1 MLHVIQQAKD
11 AVLPTMVAAVLVAS
25 QPLSAV
31 YATTDTPQTATNN
44 TITSQEATPEPAPTT
59 TSPAP
64 TQTSS
69 SDSPAPVAS
78 PPPKTVKKPSTGPA
92 KPTGADSGSYVKNEQ
107 TGHYENEK
115 YSWDPATGK
124 TTPKGTTDYSYNPT
138 TKQWETTEWRYDA
151 PSGAYVPNVVA
162 TSSAAPA
169 SLNPSEKQQIIADA
183 QKNGS
188 GATAKPHDDHTSS
201 NGNNHNQGGHSQDKN
216 DQGFFDNFFNAAV
229 SNTVNSNATSGDASV
244 SGNTTGGSAT
254 SGDAA
259 AIANIVNM
267 LQSSWGWAG
276 DLTTFMADI
285 YGNVVGD
292 IVLDPAKAGSK
303 ENSSSAMDVE
313 VNATSNASITNDV
326 NLQAKSGNADVTK
339 NTKAGNAT
347 SGDAT
352 AVANIINLINSSIS
366 AGDSF
371 LGMLNIHGNL
381 DGDVLLPPA
390 MLKQIKALSMGQ
402 TSSNVAATSSANQS
416 ITNNT
421 NQQAASGNALVDKNT
436 EAGSATTGSAS
447 NDLSIINLTGRQ
459 IVGDN
464 ALLVFVNV
472 FGKWVGMIVDAPAG
486 STSAALGSGV
496 TTNSTAADKADLE
509 VNETN
514 NQSIVNNVNLNAQT
528 GDATVAQNTEAGS
541 ATTGD
546 AQTAVNIANISNS
559 QLALTQWFGVLFINV
574 FGSWNGSFGIDT
586 SAGDKPKPAPVV
598 TPLSASTGHNP
609 AAGSANGH
617 VSPDLQKFI
626 IDNGNHDNYEAASAL
641 AYAADTADSVAVEPE
656 VDSDASGKTRVSQDS
671 SDEVDTEAGAAIV
684 ASSSGSGDGD
694 FGWMLS
700 AFGILLGLGLI
711 GTERFLSIRD
721 SRRRVQQAA

>member
-1 MLHVIQQAKD
+1 MLHIIQQAKT

-31 YATTDTPQTATNN
+31 YATTDTPQTPTND
-44 TITSQEATPEPAPTT
+44 TTTSQQEAKSEPAPAT

-64 TQTSS
+64 AQTSS
-69 SDSPAPVAS
+69 SGSPAPVAS

-151 PSGAYVPNVVA
+151 PSGAYVPNVIA
-162 TSSAAPA
+162 TSSAAPD
-169 SLNPSEKQQIIADA
+169 SLNPSEKQQTIADA

-188 GATAKPHDDHTSS
+188 DATVEPHNDHTNS
-201 NGNNHNQGGHSQDKN
+201 NGSHNRDKN

-254 SGDAA
+254 TGDAA

-292 IVLDPAKAGSK
+292 IVLDPAETGSK
-303 ENSSSAMDVE
+303 ESSSPAMDVE

-402 TSSNVAATSSANQS
+402 TSGNVAATSNSNQS

-421 NQQAASGNALVDKNT
+421 NQQATSGNALVDKNT

-496 TTNSTAADKADLE
+496 TTNSTAVNKADLE

-514 NQSIVNNVNLNAQT
+514 DQSIVNNVNLNAQT

-574 FGSWNGSFGIDT
+574 FGEWNGSFGIDT
-586 SAGDKPKPAPVV
+586 SAGDKPKPAPIV
-598 TPLSASTGHNP
+598 TPLSAATGHNP
-609 AAGSANGH
+609 AAGSNHGH
-617 VSPDLQKFI
+617 VSPDLQKLI
-626 IDNGNHDNYEAASAL
+626 INNRDNNEMASAL
-641 AYAADTADSVAVEPE
+641 AYTASAVGSSVGQADTHDDDS
-656 VDSDASGKTRVSQDS
+656 SGKTSAHKDS
-671 SDEVDTEAGAAIV
+671 PVEEEATDSGVAAIT
-684 ASSSGSGDGD
+684 ASSSGGGNGD

-721 SRRRVQQAA
+721 SRRRIQQAA